1 MMKLENRFYDLVP
14 FKDFERVFGKIKI
27 MEVSMKASGKIKF
40 IKTTDT
46 RRAILLDSDERWFG
60 IFSNTKGFAGANE
73 VVKNIDENL
82 SKGDYVEMEVVK
94 TDKGFW
100 NIRSVERVDD
110 YSEGKEESPP
120 DEEEQHEEES
130 LYTATEPMAKK
141 PAKKSP
147 PKDHT
152 QNSIENQSAHKTAF
166 HFFGQLGAAG
176 ISSQLFST
184 MDDAVDFCVKHAHA
198 LAITLSKELADSLVK

>member
-1 MMKLENRFYDLVP
+1 MKLESRFYDLVP

-130 LYTATEPMAKK
+130 LYTAKEPMAKK
-141 PAKKSP
+141 TAVKETHQTADYARQAMIVS
-147 PKDHT
+147 
-152 QNSIENQSAHKTAF
+152 QSSGYQAIATVEHYDLSGAPEDVDAHIDRLWEKYF
-166 HFFGQLGAAG
+166 KR
-176 ISSQLFST
+176 T
-184 MDDAVDFCVKHAHA
+184 MK
-198 LAITLSKELADSLVK
+198 LA

>member
-1 MMKLENRFYDLVP
+1 MKLESRFYDLVP

-130 LYTATEPMAKK
+130 LYMEKEPMVKK
-141 PAKKSP
+141 PVKKAVKETHQTADYARQAMIVSQSSS
-147 PKDHT
+147 KDAIAT
-152 QNSIENQSAHKTAF
+152 VALYDLSGAPEDVDAHIDRLWEKYF
-166 HFFGQLGAAG
+166 KR
-176 ISSQLFST
+176 T
-184 MDDAVDFCVKHAHA
+184 MK
-198 LAITLSKELADSLVK
+198 LA

>member
-1 MMKLENRFYDLVP
+1 MKLESRFYDLVP

-120 DEEEQHEEES
+120 DEEEPHEEES

-141 PAKKSP
+141 PVKKSP
-147 PKDHT
+147 PKDPT
-152 QNSIENQSAHKTAF
+152 QDSIENQSAYKTAF
-166 HFFGQLGAAG
+166 GNMGQIVAAA
-176 ISSQLFST
+176 INAQLFST
-184 MDDAVDFCVKHAHA
+184 IDDAVEYNNIHGRA
-198 LAITLSKELADSLVK
+198 LACAIIDDLRKD